1 MHTPVI
7 DGLSSILET
16 DAHQHDFNSGVKHF
30 QELLRDRLDRDKK
43 E

>member
-7 DGLSSILET
+7 EGLSSILET
-16 DAHQHDFNSGVKHF
+16 DGHHPDFNSGVKHF
-30 QELLRDRLDRDKK
+30 QELRDRLERDKK